1 MYLGIVDAV
10 DAAAGRARV
19 AIGHLRVLTP
29 FVRCAA
35 PLGLVGALP
44 EVGDEVLVMQCGPA
58 VADCV
63 IVAWLPTAAQAA
75 AAADH
80 PLIASEAGGVPTQTD
95 PSANV
100 GNARTAA
107 VLAR

>member
-1 MYLGIVDAV
+1 MYLGTVDAV

-19 AIGHLRVLTP
+19 SLGHLQVLTP
-29 FVRCAA
+29 YVRCAA

-44 EVGDEVLVMQCGPA
+44 EVGDEVLVVQCGPA
-58 VADCV
+58 LADCV
-63 IVAWLPTAAQAA
+63 VLAWLPTAAQAA
-75 AAADH
+75 SAAGHA
-80 PLIASEAGGVPTQTD
+80 LIASGSGGLPTQTD
-95 PSANV
+95 PAADI